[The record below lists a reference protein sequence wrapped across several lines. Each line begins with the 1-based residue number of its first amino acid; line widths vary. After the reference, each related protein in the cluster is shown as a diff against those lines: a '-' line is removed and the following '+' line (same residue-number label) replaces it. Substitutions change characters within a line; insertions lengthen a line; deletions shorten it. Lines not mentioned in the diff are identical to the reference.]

1 MHAVNLM
8 NAEDGGNR
16 KCIVVTNN
24 EIGEE
29 DEKNFAIEQFGN
41 EDAVVW
47 DKRPD
52 EKGAKFS
59 INYNSVEF
67 LKYKDYHGI
76 AKYVTWPRI
85 TNSILGINEDHEQLK
100 GEYLTNI
107 VQKKELTRK
116 FIHIN
121 FVENPME
128 MPKAKKKKIVATLC
142 GKTLPQSEVYDDC
155 KYVFSENSKYTSTVL
170 FDDTAIDEWVS
181 RIVANDNI
189 DTFYIITSKPT
200 VFRKAKEKV
209 LSVFEPVFE
218 NKLIT
223 IPMADGFMS
232 NVKYLKCEWTPRKPE
247 DYLLS
252 NALCLHIKELIE
264 LQTAQEVDGVKNVLI
279 LTKDDYAKTVGN
291 PDVFDQIE
299 NVWVNQNIMFNASEL
314 RMLKKLN
321 FKYIPNEYF
330 SQELR
335 EVGEYV

>member
-1 MHAVNLM
+1 M
-8 NAEDGGNR
+8 
-16 KCIVVTNN
+16 
-24 EIGEE
+24 
-29 DEKNFAIEQFGN
+29 
-41 EDAVVW
+41 
-47 DKRPD
+47 
-52 EKGAKFS
+52 
-59 INYNSVEF
+59 
-67 LKYKDYHGI
+67 
-76 AKYVTWPRI
+76 
-85 TNSILGINEDHEQLK
+85 
-100 GEYLTNI
+100 
-107 VQKKELTRK
+107 
-116 FIHIN
+116 
-121 FVENPME
+121 
-128 MPKAKKKKIVATLC
+128 
-142 GKTLPQSEVYDDC
+142 PQSEVYDDC